1 MLPLVDISSTI
12 ITFSKND
19 IERNKKCRI
28 DRNYKNDAIKRIV
41 GYGTRNWIIRSRVVK
56 ASSL

>member
-28 DRNYKNDAIKRIV
+28 DRNYKNGAIKRIV
-41 GYGTRNWIIRSRVVK
+41 GYGTRNWIIGSRVVK
-56 ASSL
+56 ALSL